1 MTPPKEKKGRGGPNQ
16 IREFLDLSNIPAS
29 APESLPTPRPQNLG
43 QSVPAVEMTENNLT
57 NELLRPSP
65 ENRQIAS
72 FLGGN
77 PETILKNMEIARRTG

>member
-1 MTPPKEKKGRGGPNQ
+1 MPQ
-16 IREFLDLSNIPAS
+16 
-29 APESLPTPRPQNLG
+29 PRPQNLT
-43 QSVPAVEMTENNLT
+43 QAPPTVELTENRAV